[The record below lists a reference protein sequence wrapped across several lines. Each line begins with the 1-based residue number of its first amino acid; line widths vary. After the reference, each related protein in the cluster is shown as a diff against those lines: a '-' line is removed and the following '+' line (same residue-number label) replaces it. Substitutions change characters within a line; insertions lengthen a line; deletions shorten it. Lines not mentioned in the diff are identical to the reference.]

1 VNFFT
6 LPAGGAAP
14 VALETPPPLAVASLP
29 ALARIKVD
37 APPVVLPHDSVTP
50 SALASAAGL
59 SGGGQPGPPGAG
71 AGQGPG
77 TGDGAGSGPGA
88 GTGGGGDYICA
99 SPRTMIVPP
108 LAKVPGSVA
117 GRTYRIRFS
126 VAADG
131 RVTRVEMDP
140 PIADDAYRR
149 EFLERM
155 QAYLFTPPRARD
167 GRNGACVVTV
177 PLRIGH

>member
-1 VNFFT
+1 MNFFT
-6 LPAGGAAP
+6 LPAGGAVP
-14 VALETPPPLAVASLP
+14 VALPTPPPLAVASLP

-37 APPVVLPHDSVTP
+37 VPPLTLPHDSVTA
-50 SALASAAGL
+50 STLASAAGL
-59 SGGGQPGPPGAG
+59 TGAGQPGPPGTG

-77 TGDGAGSGPGA
+77 TGAGAGSGPGT

-99 SPRTMIVPP
+99 SPRTMLVPP
-108 LAKVPGSVA
+108 LANVPGSVA
-117 GRTYRIRFS
+117 GRTYRIRFW
-126 VAADG
+126 VRADG
-131 RVTRVEMDP
+131 RVTRVEIDP
-140 PIADDAYRR
+140 PIADEAYRR

-155 QAYLFTPPRARD
+155 QAYLFTPPRAGD